1 MRGIV
6 DRFEEN
12 IVVIETDEKMYNV
25 DISVT
30 DGTLKEG
37 DVVELIMQE
46 GIVIQVKKKEEETQS
61 RKEYINDLIKDM
73 WE

>member
-61 RKEYINDLIKDM
+61 RKEYINDLTKDM